1 MFHFSLNLLKQLDLL
16 LNRQQN
22 EDADIKRSTGRAL
35 SQILKRVEMRKITVA
50 SLSPKRE
57 VKTTGEAIKTN
68 SRIFLYAI
76 VSSVRVGSWHNIY
89 FI

>member
-57 VKTTGEAIKTN
+57 VKTTGETIKTN
-68 SRIFLYAI
+68 SRIFLYTI
-76 VSSVRVGSWHNIY
+76 V
-89 FI
+89 